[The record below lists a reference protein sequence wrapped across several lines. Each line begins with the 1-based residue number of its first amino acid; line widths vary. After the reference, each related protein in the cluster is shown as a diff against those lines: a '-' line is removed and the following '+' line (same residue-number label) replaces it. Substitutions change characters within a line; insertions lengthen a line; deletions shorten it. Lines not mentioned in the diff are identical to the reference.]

1 MPAGGNAWDQA
12 AKMVEADSITA
23 AATDNLQ
30 TIIDNDR
37 DQLSNAVR
45 IVGNAANRGDAARTL
60 RTHFLDVLDDPRPEG
75 GESFERLAVVE
86 LFTVMLGA
94 VDWFALTDH
103 YMEKWNEGVR

>member
-12 AKMVEADSITA
+12 AEMVEADSITA

-37 DQLSNAVR
+37 EQLSNAVQ
-45 IVGNAANRGDAARTL
+45 IVGKATTRLEAATNL
-60 RTHFLDVLDDPRPEG
+60 REHFTTVLDDPRPEG

-94 VDWFALTDH
+94 VNWFVLTDH